1 MPGNVALHGKKILQV
16 CLNQEFSVIEST
28 LDPPNRPDVI
38 MILTV
43 GKVKSQRSL
52 CGDRN
57 RDCAVTK
64 VECGATGQR
73 I

>member
-1 MPGNVALHGKKILQV
+1 M
-16 CLNQEFSVIEST
+16 NQELSVIEST

-43 GKVKSQRSL
+43 GKVKSQRRL

-57 RDCAVTK
+57 RDSAVTM